1 MKYIKTYE
9 NVNSKYEIGD
19 YVICKE
25 KVCSKELK
33 KFLAN
38 NIGQIVDIN
47 YTEEHPY
54 VIKYEDIPEI
64 LSGRFDEV
72 VKKDDPDYTYKD
84 RRVMKYQEI
93 IYHSKNKKDLEPFIL
108 SNKFN
113 I

>member
-1 MKYIKTYE
+1 MKYVKTFE
-9 NVNSKYEIGD
+9 SVNSKYEIGD

-25 KVCSKELK
+25 KSGDILN
-33 KFLAN
+33 KFLLN

-47 YTEEHPY
+47 YREEHPY